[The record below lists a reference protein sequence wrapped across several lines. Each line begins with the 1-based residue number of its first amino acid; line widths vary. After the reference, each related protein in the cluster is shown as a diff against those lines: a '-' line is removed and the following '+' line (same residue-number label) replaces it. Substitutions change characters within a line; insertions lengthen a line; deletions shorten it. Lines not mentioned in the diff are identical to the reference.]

1 MKFLF
6 VVPPLTGH
14 VNPTVSVAR
23 ALEARGHGVA
33 WVGHP
38 SKVRPLLPDGARLTV
53 LGPSSSSAAGARSA
67 CRGIGRELAEVL
79 QRSALTEEAA
89 RRESCA

>member
-23 ALEARGHGVA
+23 ALEARGHEVA
-33 WVGHP
+33 WVAHP
-38 SKVRPLLPDGARLTV
+38 GKVRPLLPAGARLFALPERV
-53 LGPSSSSAAGARSA
+53 DADHAAAVARQGARP
-67 CRGIGRELAEVL
+67 R
-79 QRSALTEEAA
+79 AA
-89 RRESCA
+89 PRR